1 MVGGLAVAT
10 TSSMEGERKF
20 IMSQSPSVDSF
31 FLAYGFLEALIIWIF
46 FYLGTVSMKNFH
58 LSLLSIR
65 TCGPLVPRAKVV
77 PVQWK
82 LFPAKSM
89 IEDDRKKSCL
99 WRGYTSSYKQNGKMK
114 VIQMSRSKWWCLN
127 KNYPNYL
134 QLSDCCADT
143 TLCIENLIPYTFFL

>member
-1 MVGGLAVAT
+1 MNPNNQNLALKQAETDPIIET
-10 TSSMEGERKF
+10 THGWWSGCSHYILHGRRKKIYHEPISF
-20 IMSQSPSVDSF
+20 CWLIF
-31 FLAYGFLEALIIWIF
+31 FLACGFLEALIIWIF

-89 IEDDRKKSCL
+89 IEDDRKKTL
-99 WRGYTSSYKQNGKMK
+99 PVKRLHQFMQTEWKNEGYPDVKAK
-114 VIQMSRSKWWCLN
+114 VMVF
-127 KNYPNYL
+127 
-134 QLSDCCADT
+134 D
-143 TLCIENLIPYTFFL
+143 